1 MDFLDVVIPILP
13 VCGLLILVLIL
24 GIAANYFWLQVM
36 YRRIRA
42 CPECGAKAAGEV
54 VNTDEIVLANNVD
67 YKGRKPVR
75 LKETKME
82 SEPENVTPGD
92 AGKHGR
98 GRHRDGEG
106 VHGKPHGNSQYRKP
120 AHWFRRSSIDHRQ
133 NSAGHT
139 NINPPM

>member
-75 LKETKME
+75 LKETKITDHFCCE
-82 SEPENVTPGD
+82 ICQHTWERSFTRRERIPIKKENIRT
-92 AGKHGR
+92 R
-98 GRHRDGEG
+98 
-106 VHGKPHGNSQYRKP
+106 
-120 AHWFRRSSIDHRQ
+120 
-133 NSAGHT
+133 
-139 NINPPM
+139 